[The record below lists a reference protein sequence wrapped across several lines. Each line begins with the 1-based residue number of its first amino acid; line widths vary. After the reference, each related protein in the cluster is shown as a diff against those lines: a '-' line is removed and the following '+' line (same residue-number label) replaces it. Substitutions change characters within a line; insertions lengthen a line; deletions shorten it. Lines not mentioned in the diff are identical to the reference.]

1 MISRLSIDLRALEA
15 FVAVVEAGGMTAAAK
30 RLGTTQSAIS
40 QTIAHLEETLG
51 VQVLDRAVR
60 PPQPTA
66 AGDVLYG
73 RAKALLGRILGP
85 QGKCIIV

>member
-1 MISRLSIDLRALEA
+1 MVSRLNFDLRALEA
-15 FVAVVEAGGMTAAAK
+15 FVAVVEAGGMTAAAQ

-66 AGDVLYG
+66 AEIG
-73 RAKALLGRILGP
+73 RASCRER
-85 QGKCIIV
+85 V